1 MKSFNLS
8 DWALHHRSMIWF
20 LMIVACFAGLFS
32 YFNLG
37 REEDPN
43 FTIKTMVVSAS
54 MPGATV
60 KEMTEQVTDRIEKK
74 LQELDSLDYTR
85 SITTPGQTV
94 VFVNLLPTTKAAD
107 VAGVW
112 RKVRDKMTD
121 IRADFPS
128 EFQGFAFNDEFGDV
142 YGNIYAFTA
151 DGITFRQLRDYVES
165 VRTQLLQ
172 LSDSGKVELVGA
184 QDEAIYLEFS
194 LRKVAG
200 LGIDQQSII
209 DTLQAQNAIAPS
221 GVIQSGPE
229 RIIVRVSGQYTS
241 EDSLKAVNLRVND
254 RFFKLSD
261 VATITRSYQD
271 PPSTLFRFNGEPA
284 IGLAIGMRTGGNIV
298 DFSEELKQEMARIIS
313 ELPIGVGVHQVA
325 DQGAVVEESV
335 GGFTQALFEAV
346 AIVLVVSFISL
357 GFRAGLVVTLSIP
370 LVLAMTFIGMEYAGL
385 TLQRISLGALI
396 IALGLLVDDAMIAI
410 ETMVS
415 RLEMGESREKAASF
429 AWTSIAFPMLSG
441 TLVTVAGFLPIG
453 FNNSNAGEYTFSLF
467 VVIALSLMLSWIVAV
482 LFTPLIGVMIL
493 PKSMHRHDAKPGI
506 VRRTFSVVLRG
517 AMRFRWITI
526 IITVGLFAASI
537 YGMGFVQQQFFPTS
551 DRPELVVDFTLR
563 HNSTI
568 AETRAQMDKLEAT
581 LADDADVDHWSS
593 YVGQSAQR
601 FILSYDVQPS
611 NPFFGQVVIVNK
623 DLEARERVRAKLQ
636 RFARE
641 NLVGS
646 DVYVKY
652 LELGPPVG
660 RPVQYRLGGPNIEV
674 VRDKARE
681 LANLMAG
688 DDRLTSIVMNW
699 NEPARV
705 LKVEILQDK
714 ARQLGITSQ
723 EISSRLNSVLDGST
737 ITNIRDGIYLVP
749 VIARGSGSDR
759 DSIEAIENLQLTNSQ
774 GDAIPLAS
782 LVSYQYTYE
791 DPIIY
796 SRSRIPTITVSAAVN
811 GPAQPATIV
820 QQLAPKIA
828 EFQTSL
834 PPEYNVA
841 IGGAVESSQ
850 ESQGP
855 IAAVIPVMILAM
867 LTLIMIQM
875 QSFRALF
882 VVLCAAPLGLI
893 GVVAALLPSGAP
905 LGFVAILGVL
915 ALIGILIRN
924 SIILVH
930 QIDVLRDEG
939 VAPWQAVFEA
949 SEMRARPIVLT
960 AAAASLA
967 LIPISREIFWGP
979 MAYAMMGGI
988 IAGTLITLLFIPALY
1003 LVVFRIRRPKDGDLP
1018 SDDHMPAAHGGEGG
1032 AGSTT
1037 ASGTDDTHGSDAAD
1051 GRPAPA

>member
-20 LMIVACFAGLFS
+20 FMLVACFAGTLS
-32 YFNLG
+32 YLSLG

-43 FTIKTMVVSAS
+43 FTIKTMVVAAS

-60 KEMTEQVTDRIEKK
+60 KEMSEQVTDRIEKK

-85 SITTPGQTV
+85 SITTPGQTT
-94 VFVNLLPTTKAAD
+94 VFVNLLPTTKARAVPD
-107 VAGVW
+107 IW
-112 RKVRDKMTD
+112 KKVRDKMSD
-121 IRADFPS
+121 IRADFPD
-128 EFQGFAFNDEFGDV
+128 EFKGYSFNDEFGDV
-142 YGNIYAFTA
+142 FGNIYAFTA
-151 DGITFRQLRDYVES
+151 DGITKRQLRDYVES
-165 VRTQLLQ
+165 VRTQILQ
-172 LSDSGKVELVGA
+172 LPDAGKIELVGE

-194 LRKVAG
+194 LRKIAG
-200 LGIDQQSII
+200 LGLDQQTII
-209 DTLQAQNAIAPS
+209 NTLQAQNAIAPS

-241 EDSLKAVNLRVND
+241 EDSLQAVNLRVND
-254 RFFKLSD
+254 RFFRLSD
-261 VATITRSYQD
+261 VATIHRSYED
-271 PPSTLFRFNGEPA
+271 PPSTLFRYKGQEA

-298 DFSEELKQEMARIIS
+298 DFSDALKSEMARIIT
-313 ELPIGVGVHQVA
+313 ELPIGVGVYQVA

-346 AIVLVVSFISL
+346 AIVLVVSFVSL
-357 GFRAGLVVTLSIP
+357 GFRAGFVVTLSIP

-415 RLEMGESREKAASF
+415 RLEMGETREKAASF

-467 VVIALSLMLSWIVAV
+467 VVIAMSLSLSWIVAV
-482 LFTPLIGVMIL
+482 LFTPLIGVLIL
-493 PKSMHRHDAKPGI
+493 PKSMHRHDAKPGF
-506 VRRTFSVVLRG
+506 VRRAFSTVLRG
-517 AMRFRWITI
+517 AMRLRWITI
-526 IITVGLFAASI
+526 IVTVLLFAGSI
-537 YGMGFVQQQFFPTS
+537 YGMKFVQQQFFPTS

-563 HNSTI
+563 HNATI
-568 AETRAQMDKLEAT
+568 EETRAQMDKLETT
-581 LADDADVDHWSS
+581 LAGDDDIDHWSS
-593 YVGQSAQR
+593 YVGRSAER
-601 FILSYDVQPS
+601 FILAYDVQPN
-611 NPFFGQVVIVNK
+611 NPFFGQVVILNK
-623 DLEARERVRAKLQ
+623 SLEARERVKARLQ
-636 RFARE
+636 KFARE
-641 NLVGS
+641 NFVGT

-681 LANLMAG
+681 LAGLMAT
-688 DDRLTSIVMNW
+688 DNRLTSIVMDW

-705 LKVEILQDK
+705 LKVDILQDK

-723 EISSRLNSVLDGST
+723 EIASRLNSVLDGTT
-737 ITNIRDGIYLVP
+737 ITDIRDSIYLVP
-749 VIARGSGSDR
+749 VIARGSKSDR
-759 DSIEAIENLQLTNSQ
+759 DSIEAIENLQLTNSN

-782 LVSYQYTYE
+782 LVSYHYTYE
-791 DPIIY
+791 DPILY
-796 SRSRIPTITVSAAVN
+796 SRSRVPTVTIKGAVL
-811 GPAQPATIV
+811 GATQPATIV
-820 QQLAPKIA
+820 KQLEQKVAKFQQ
-828 EFQTSL
+828 TL
-834 PPEYNVA
+834 PPDYHVEV
-841 IGGAVESSQ
+841 GGAVESSE

-855 IAAVIPVMILAM
+855 IAAVVPIMLMTM
-867 LTLIMIQM
+867 LTLIMVQM

-893 GVVAALLPSGAP
+893 GVVAALVPSGAP

-915 ALIGILIRN
+915 ALVGILIRN

-939 VAPWQAVFEA
+939 VHPWMAVFEA
-949 SEMRARPIVLT
+949 SEMRARPILLT

-967 LIPISREIFWGP
+967 LIPISREVFWGP

-1003 LVVFRIRRPKDGDLP
+1003 LVVFRVRPPKEEDLP
-1018 SDDHMPAAHGGEGG
+1018 PSDHVPAGHGAGGPAAEPETEGQATKESGG
-1032 AGSTT
+1032 A
-1037 ASGTDDTHGSDAAD
+1037 D
-1051 GRPAPA
+1051 GKPAPA

>member
-20 LMIVACFAGLFS
+20 LMLVACFAGLFS
-32 YFNLG
+32 YFALG

-60 KEMTEQVTDRIEKK
+60 KEMTDQVTDRIEKK

-94 VFVNLLPTTKAAD
+94 VFVNLLPTTKAPD
-107 VAGVW
+107 VAGIW
-112 RKVRDKMTD
+112 QKVRNKMAD
-121 IRADFPS
+121 IRSDFPS
-128 EFQGFAFNDEFGDV
+128 EFQGFGFNDEFGDV

-151 DGITFRQLRDYVES
+151 DGISFRQLRDYVES
-165 VRTQLLQ
+165 VRTQILQ
-172 LSDSGKVELVGA
+172 LGDAGKVELVGE

-194 LRKVAG
+194 LRKIAG
-200 LGIDQQSII
+200 LGLDQQSII

-261 VATITRSYQD
+261 VATITRGYED
-271 PPSTLFRFNGEPA
+271 PPTTLFRFNGQPA
-284 IGLAIGMRTGGNIV
+284 IGLAIGMRSGGNIV
-298 DFSEELKQEMARIIS
+298 DFSENLKHEMSRIVS

-346 AIVLVVSFISL
+346 AIVLAVSFISL
-357 GFRAGLVVTLSIP
+357 GFRAGFVVTLSIP

-385 TLQRISLGALI
+385 NLQRISLGALI

-415 RLEMGESREKAASF
+415 RMEMGETREKAASF

-467 VVIALSLMLSWIVAV
+467 VVIAMSLTLSWIVAV

-493 PKSMHRHDAKPGI
+493 PKSMHKHDARPGF
-506 VRRTFSVVLRG
+506 VRRAFSTVLRG

-526 IITVGLFAASI
+526 LVTVALFAGSI
-537 YGMGFVQQQFFPTS
+537 YAMQFVQQQFFPTS

-563 HNSTI
+563 HNATI
-568 AETRAQMDKLEAT
+568 AETRAQMDALEAS
-581 LADDADVDHWSS
+581 LAGDPDIDHWSS
-593 YVGQSAQR
+593 YVGQSAER

-623 DLEARERVRAKLQ
+623 DLEARERVKVKLQ

-641 NLVGS
+641 NLVGP
-646 DVYVKY
+646 D
-652 LELGPPVG
+652 
-660 RPVQYRLGGPNIEV
+660 IEV

-681 LANLMAG
+681 LAALMAS
-688 DDRLTSIVMNW
+688 DSRLTSIVRDW
-699 NEPARV
+699 SEPARV

-723 EISSRLNSVLDGST
+723 EIASRLNSVLDGST

-749 VIARGSGSDR
+749 VIARGSKSDR
-759 DSIEAIENLQLTNSQ
+759 DSVEAIENLQLTNSQ
-774 GDAIPLAS
+774 GEAIPLAS

-791 DPIIY
+791 DPILY

-811 GPAQPATIV
+811 GATQPATIV
-820 QQLAPKIA
+820 QQLAPQLA
-828 EFQTSL
+828 EFEKAL
-834 PPEYNVA
+834 PPDYHVA
-841 IGGAVESSQ
+841 IGGAVESST

-855 IAAVIPVMILAM
+855 IAAVIPVMLLAM

-930 QIDVLRDEG
+930 QIDVLREEG
-939 VAPWQAVFEA
+939 MHPWQAVFEA

-1003 LVVFRIRRPKDGDLP
+1003 LAVFRISKPKDGDLP
-1018 SDDHMPAAHGGEGG
+1018 SKDHMPAAHGASGSAPAAGE
-1032 AGSTT
+1032 T
-1037 ASGTDDTHGSDAAD
+1037 ASGGESPTGATRNFPWT
-1051 GRPAPA
+1051 RPAGTS